1 MTNWT
6 FVAGDT
12 KRAAGVAEIA
22 AVKKPVVVRLSQS
35 DRALLARW
43 SRRRTLAA
51 RVVLRSRILLMLG
64 AGRGVAAVA
73 AALRVAPAT
82 VRLWRRR
89 FLEHGPQGLLREAPG
104 RGRKP
109 VLDLATRE
117 ALVADT
123 QGGGFPSVRTRAG
136 ELGVSAST
144 ISRWRRRRVEGK

>member
-1 MTNWT
+1 MADWT

-12 KRAAGVAEIA
+12 RRAAGVAEIA
-22 AVKKPVVVRLSQS
+22 AVEKPVVVRLSQS
-35 DRALLARW
+35 DRELLARW

-89 FLEHGPQGLLREAPG
+89 FLEHGPQGLLKEAPG

-109 VLDLATRE
+109 ALNLAARE
-117 ALVADT
+117 ALVTDA
-123 QGGGFPSVRTRAG
+123 QVRG
-136 ELGVSAST
+136 LPECPHAS
-144 ISRWRRRRVEGK
+144 R